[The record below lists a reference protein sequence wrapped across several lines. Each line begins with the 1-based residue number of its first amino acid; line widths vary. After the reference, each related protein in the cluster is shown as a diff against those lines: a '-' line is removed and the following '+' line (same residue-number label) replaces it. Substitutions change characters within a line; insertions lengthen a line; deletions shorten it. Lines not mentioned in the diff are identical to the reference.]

1 MAAAVRAEPDRQP
14 FAVIV
19 ESALFGRRIA
29 VRVEPATCQASYR
42 EFPSHDAAMAFAE
55 QVSCVAGWPI
65 RDTTGV
71 GA

>member
-14 FAVIV
+14 FAVVV
-19 ESALFGRRIA
+19 EPALFGRRIA

-42 EFPSHDAAMAFAE
+42 EFGSHDAAMAFAE
-55 QVSCVAGWPI
+55 QVSGIAGWPI

-71 GA
+71 